1 MAMSRAIMEDI
12 DYTTRI
18 ASFKVRS
25 ESDLENLP
33 KYEIEGKGDLS
44 SIKSINFG
52 SEALVMDTASLYM
65 LNDDNEWQLI

>member
-52 SEALVMDTASLYM
+52 SAALVMDTASLYM